1 MSISYDS
8 ESLTSEL
15 LLALKSFIDN
25 LTSELLLAFKSFI
38 DNLSLI
44 APSPDAP
51 DLLVDLL
58 TVENELAVVCPY
70 PNCC

>member
-25 LTSELLLAFKSFI
+25 LTSELLLPFKS

-58 TVENELAVVCPY
+58 TVENEVDVACPY

>member
-25 LTSELLLAFKSFI
+25 LTSEVLAFKS

-44 APSPDAP
+44 APSPDAT

-58 TVENELAVVCPY
+58 TVENEVDVVCPY

>member
-25 LTSELLLAFKSFI
+25 LTSELLLPFKS

-44 APSPDAP
+44 APSPDAT

-58 TVENELAVVCPY
+58 TVENEVDVVCPY

>member
-15 LLALKSFIDN
+15 LLA
-25 LTSELLLAFKSFI
+25 FKS

-58 TVENELAVVCPY
+58 TVENEVDVVCPY